1 MDCADN
7 HVDHTSDQSR
17 DQTSN
22 CSGPRSITGSAG
34 RRGIRTQTTQERISP
49 GADIVVEATGSAGG
63 FATARALVRP
73 RGTLVLK
80 STFHGDVTL
89 DLIMVVVDEVTIVG
103 SRCGPFPPALRLLE
117 QRLVDVEPLIHET
130 FSLDDSLVAFE
141 RAAAPGVLK
150 VLLTT

>member
-1 MDCADN
+1 
-7 HVDHTSDQSR
+7 
-17 DQTSN
+17 
-22 CSGPRSITGSAG
+22 
-34 RRGIRTQTTQERISP
+34 
-49 GADIVVEATGSAGG
+49 
-63 FATARALVRP
+63 
-73 RGTLVLK
+73 LVLK

-117 QRLVDVEPLIHET
+117 QRLVDVEPLIYET

-141 RAAAPGVLK
+141 RAAPGVLK